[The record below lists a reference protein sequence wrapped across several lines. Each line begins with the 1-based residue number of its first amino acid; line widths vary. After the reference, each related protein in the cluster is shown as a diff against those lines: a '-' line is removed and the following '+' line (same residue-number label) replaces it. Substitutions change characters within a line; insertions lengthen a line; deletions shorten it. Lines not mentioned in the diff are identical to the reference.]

1 VRHALSNGT
10 MKGVDNFEKVL
21 IELFG
26 VRYSLR
32 HDILF

>member
-1 VRHALSNGT
+1 

-21 IELFG
+21 FELFG

-32 HDILF
+32 HNIPF